1 MFFIHHS
8 PIGNKTR
15 QPIDKI
21 GTGLAFF
28 SVFRVFRGYELRLFR
43 MMYTAALQHIKPG
56 DWLTLLLGSI
66 FVVLL
71 TFKLWSGDLADKAII
86 RSGGKIFR
94 EVPLSRDQQIEV
106 PGPLGVSII
115 SIQNRKA
122 RIASDPSPRQYCV
135 RQGWLQQAGEIAL
148 CLPNQVSVELAGSR
162 KKYDS
167 LNY

>member
-1 MFFIHHS
+1 MSSHEFIS
-8 PIGNKTR
+8 
-15 QPIDKI
+15 
-21 GTGLAFF
+21 
-28 SVFRVFRGYELRLFR
+28 
-43 MMYTAALQHIKPG
+43 AATLPHLKPG

-66 FVVLL
+66 CVVLL
-71 TFKLWSGDLADKAII
+71 ALRLWSGDLADKAVI

-94 EVPLSRDQQIEV
+94 EVPLSHDQQIEV
-106 PGPLGVSII
+106 PGPLGVSVI
-115 SIQNRKA
+115 SIQNRKV